1 MFRLM
6 HVWCHVKNKKSFEV
20 KLTFSGILFLVI
32 FLPLESFGSC
42 NKIWNDM
49 KNVFNFLALKKT
61 LLKKGLQLLKS
72 ANLIIFQYQLF
83 FTILTPHLFIIKVF
97 CSLAKTNPSALC
109 YNYRIL
115 FSPQSRE
122 ICLGKCHTTYFIKI
136 VNLRQFYVK

>member
-49 KNVFNFLALKKT
+49 KNVFNFLALKMT
-61 LLKKGLQLLKS
+61 LLKKRSSTTKVCKSYHLSIPIVFHNSYSTFVYNIGFFVHLQRQ
-72 ANLIIFQYQLF
+72 IPQRCVTITEYF
-83 FTILTPHLFIIKVF
+83 FLHSHGEFV
-97 CSLAKTNPSALC
+97 LASVTQPTL
-109 YNYRIL
+109 
-115 FSPQSRE
+115 
-122 ICLGKCHTTYFIKI
+122 
-136 VNLRQFYVK
+136 